1 MDTLSHPLGAG
12 CASNSDTIMKFQFN
26 FLKLRRISIVIGA
39 WFSAV
44 VGVLLVCG
52 GILFL
57 LNLYTISH

>member
-1 MDTLSHPLGAG
+1 
-12 CASNSDTIMKFQFN
+12 MKFQFN
-26 FLKLRRISIVIGA
+26 FSKLRKAAIIIGA